1 MISVEYFCINKV
13 MSFQDQILCL
23 FQDEEPVI
31 KRPRIETG
39 SDEEEEEELVSD
51 YSVQIYIL

>member
-1 MISVEYFCINKV
+1 

-39 SDEEEEEELVSD
+39 SDDEEEELVSD

>member
-1 MISVEYFCINKV
+1 

-39 SDEEEEEELVSD
+39 SDDEEEEELVSD